1 MGDNYYNDKLNA
13 EKLFKVYDTKIMRIK
28 QYLKAEIDYVRS
40 SINADETVIELGA
53 GYGRIIKEI
62 APFCKSVI
70 GIDISENNV
79 MLAKEYL
86 KNLPNASVLKMNV
99 HSIELKSTF
108 DIVLC
113 LQNGIS
119 SMGMTPE
126 DIKNI
131 MKLLN
136 FGGHAFFS
144 TYSAKFWDCR
154 LEWFEEQAANGLL
167 GEIDT
172 ENTGDGVIVCKD
184 GFRATTR
191 SPEEFE
197 KLGRMT
203 GYPLKIVEVDNSSL
217 FLVISKE

>member
-1 MGDNYYNDKLNA
+1 VGDNYYNDKLNA

-40 SINADETVIELGA
+40 SINPDETVIELGA

-86 KNLPNASVLKMNV
+86 KNLPNADVIKMNV

-119 SMGMTPE
+119 SMGITPE

-131 MKLLN
+131 MNLLN

-144 TYSAKFWDCR
+144 TYSSKFWDCR
-154 LEWFEEQAANGLL
+154 LEWFEEQAAKGLL

-184 GFRATTR
+184 GFRATTK

-203 GYPLKIVEVDNSSL
+203 GYPFKIAEVDDSSL

>member
-131 MKLLN
+131 MNLVN
-136 FGGHAFFS
+136 SGGSVFFS

-154 LEWFEEQAANGLL
+154 LEWFEEQAAKGLL

>member
-40 SINADETVIELGA
+40 SINPDETVIELGA

-86 KNLPNASVLKMNV
+86 KNLPNADVIKMNV

-154 LEWFEEQAANGLL
+154 LEWFEEQAAKGLL

-184 GFRATTR
+184 GFRATTK

-203 GYPLKIVEVDNSSL
+203 GYPFKIAEVDDSSL

>member
-1 MGDNYYNDKLNA
+1 MAGNYYNDKLNS
-13 EKLFKVYDTKIMRIK
+13 EKLFMVYDTKISRIK
-28 QYLKAEIDYVRS
+28 QYLKAEIDYICS
-40 SINADETVIELGA
+40 SINGNETILELGA

-62 APFCKSVI
+62 APYCNSVV

-79 MLAKEYL
+79 VLAKEYL
-86 KNLPNASVLKMNV
+86 KILPNADVIKMDV
-99 HSIELKSTF
+99 HNITVKSTF

-119 SMGMTPE
+119 SMRITPE

-131 MKLLN
+131 MNLLN
-136 FGGHAFFS
+136 SGGHAFFS
-144 TYSAKFWDCR
+144 TYSSKFWDCR
-154 LEWFEEQAANGLL
+154 LEWFQEQASKGLL
-167 GEIDT
+167 GEIDM

-197 KLGRMT
+197 KIGRMT
-203 GYPLKIVEVDNSSL
+203 GYPFKIVEVDDSSL
-217 FLVISKE
+217 FLVIIKE